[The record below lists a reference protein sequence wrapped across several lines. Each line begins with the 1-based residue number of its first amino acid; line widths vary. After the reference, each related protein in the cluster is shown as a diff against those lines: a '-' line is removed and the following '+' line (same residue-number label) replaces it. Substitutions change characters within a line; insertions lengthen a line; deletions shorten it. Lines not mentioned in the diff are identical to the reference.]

1 MILAIYRIHYG
12 TDFIIESVNSII
24 DYVDK
29 IYIFYSEEPWV
40 KTDKINYKSNLI
52 EFPKNPENIKSFL
65 LENFQNHKIII
76 NKKRRG

>member
-12 TDFIIESVNSII
+12 TDFIKESVNSII

-40 KTDKINYKSNLI
+40 KTDKINYKNNLI

-65 LENFQNHKIII
+65 LENFQNQKIII
-76 NKKRRG
+76 KKI